1 MGYQTFS
8 ELFDESYDDIINHT
22 DRLLAV
28 VDAIEKV
35 CKMDEKEF
43 HNIYCKEI
51 IPKVIHNRE
60 LANSKELK
68 QKIWNKFIKDLVSF
82 QPKSKYKEVL

>member
-1 MGYQTFS
+1 MGYQTFP

-28 VDAIEKV
+28 VESIEKV
-35 CKMDEKEF
+35 CKMDESEF
-43 HNIYCKEI
+43 HNIYCESI

-60 LANSKELK
+60 LASSTEIKE
-68 QKIWNKFIKDLVSF
+68 KIWNKFIGDL
-82 QPKSKYKEVL
+82 LNL